1 MQIKGGRTNSK
12 CTDSKC
18 TDTMFILTTLLV
30 VIVAAA
36 PTMIFA
42 QQAQNAT
49 QGFGGP
55 PSGPLTAIRHVFD
68 DPTLRVWHFCKPND
82 KIMMICQLYDS
93 NSPNSTLIGVE
104 YMITA
109 DAYKNLPDREKPN
122 WHYHKEEF
130 APNRADPKLPQL
142 NEQQQ
147 NATLK
152 KLEESYGKV
161 IITWNP
167 NDKAPVFPPQVQ
179 LVQHPFMIN
188 TTVSPETETEAG
200 TFNQTLKY

>member
-1 MQIKGGRTNSK
+1 MQIKGGRTDFK
-12 CTDSKC
+12 YTGP
-18 TDTMFILTTLLV
+18 MLILTALLV
-30 VIVAAA
+30 VLVAAA
-36 PTMIFA
+36 PTIVFA
-42 QQAQNAT
+42 QLAQNAT

-82 KIMMICQLYDS
+82 KIMMVCQLYDS
-93 NSPNSTLIGVE
+93 YSPNSTLIGVE

-130 APNRADPKLPQL
+130 ASSRADPKLPQL
-142 NEQQQ
+142 SEQQQ

-167 NDKAPVFPPQVQ
+167 NDNAPVFPPQVEQ
-179 LVQHPFMIN
+179 VQHPFMIN
-188 TTVSPETETEAG
+188 TTVTPETETEAG